1 MKRSVRKASKRRNVM
16 AHALENRAFQQ
27 RVVQPDKGKG
37 AFNRQKEKASV
48 KKEIDNV

>member
-1 MKRSVRKASKRRNVM
+1 MKRSIRKANKRRNAM
-16 AHALENRAFQQ
+16 AHALQNRAFQQ

-37 AFNRQKEKASV
+37 AYNRQKEKASV